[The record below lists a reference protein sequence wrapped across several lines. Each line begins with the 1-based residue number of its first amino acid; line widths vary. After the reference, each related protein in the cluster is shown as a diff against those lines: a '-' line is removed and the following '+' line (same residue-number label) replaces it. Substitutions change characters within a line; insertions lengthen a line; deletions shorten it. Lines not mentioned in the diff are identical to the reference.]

1 MVSLAYSVLS
11 DADQKDVYDRYGVEG
26 LQNGG
31 GENEYESFNPF
42 DLFGSFFG
50 SGFSSSM
57 GFGDFNFFDEDS
69 VDSEPK
75 RQRRS
80 TREEDIVQELDCDL
94 SDLYAGKEKLVQ
106 VKHTIVCKACNGRGS
121 RNGGSTQC
129 KKCNGRGVQTRV
141 VKRGFL
147 TSQTQTTCSMCHGT
161 GKFISAA
168 NRCSVCHGSG
178 IATETKGLSVRV
190 PPGSLDGDTIRMR
203 GVGNAER
210 GGRPGDVVFVIHE
223 LPHESFMRKGSMLI
237 TKMQIS
243 LGEALCGFTRTLET
257 VDHRKLRI
265 GSPRGAVVKVSV
277 N

>member
-129 KKCNGRGVQTRV
+129 
-141 VKRGFL
+141 
-147 TSQTQTTCSMCHGT
+147 
-161 GKFISAA
+161 
-168 NRCSVCHGSG
+168 
-178 IATETKGLSVRV
+178 LS
-190 PPGSLDGDTIRMR
+190 L
-203 GVGNAER
+203 
-210 GGRPGDVVFVIHE
+210 IH
-223 LPHESFMRKGSMLI
+223 I
-237 TKMQIS
+237 
-243 LGEALCGFTRTLET
+243 
-257 VDHRKLRI
+257 
-265 GSPRGAVVKVSV
+265 
-277 N
+277 